1 MDFLVMLTF
10 IIAVNRFCLTLVWLI
25 SLKIK
30 DVGIVDIYW
39 GIGFVIMAWACFL
52 LNLQSNPTVI
62 SQSQWLINIM
72 VTIWGLSLTFHLAA
86 RNLPFM

>member
-10 IIAVNRFCLTLVWLI
+10 IIAVNWFCLTLVWLI

-39 GIGFVIMAWACFL
+39 GIGFFIMFSSQFAE
-52 LNLQSNPTVI
+52 QSDSNFPKPVA
-62 SQSQWLINIM
+62 
-72 VTIWGLSLTFHLAA
+72 H
-86 RNLPFM
+86 

>member
-1 MDFLVMLTF
+1 MYFLVMLGF
-10 IIAVNRFCLTLVWLI
+10 IIAVNWFCLTLVWLT

-52 LNLQSNPTVI
+52 FNLQDSTSAI

-72 VTIWGLSLTFHLAA
+72 VTIWGVRLTFHLAA
-86 RNLPFM
+86 RNLG